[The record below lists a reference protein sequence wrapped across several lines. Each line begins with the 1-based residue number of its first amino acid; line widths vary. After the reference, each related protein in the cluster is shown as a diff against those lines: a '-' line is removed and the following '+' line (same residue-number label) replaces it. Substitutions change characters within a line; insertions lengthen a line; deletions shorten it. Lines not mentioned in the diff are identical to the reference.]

1 MTTSTPRSLAF
12 AAAALALVARAD
24 PAGDAAAACAQL
36 NLTAQLTL
44 MRGFGPI
51 AGYSRNSGCAGV
63 CGRATYRWDN
73 GPQGFGDGTKP
84 GTSTQ
89 WPSSLAMAATFD
101 PELVGAWGTAMGEEW
116 YGKGTNIF
124 EGPGVNVA
132 RM

>member
-73 GPQGFGDGTKP
+73 GPQGE
-84 GTSTQ
+84 SI
-89 WPSSLAMAATFD
+89 
-101 PELVGAWGTAMGEEW
+101 E
-116 YGKGTNIF
+116 TNL
-124 EGPGVNVA
+124 GPHHHHCTLTVNCY
-132 RM
+132 RLWRRH